1 MMLRW
6 SVFPGTVGIIAL
18 PHSIFTPMRPLF
30 FSLYF
35 CLWEPAGHCTSDST
49 PSSMKAREIRLSSV
63 CVHVRLCVSVWW
75 GGEGGCYF
83 WVRLVNRRRGG
94 FFYVKKKNWKKK
106 KKKPHDET
114 PYLFSHF
121 SNMFFCLTSF
131 ALLISFSL
139 LCLGWP
145 FRLFSFLSWPIA

>member
-75 GGEGGCYF
+75 CWLIEVGGGIF
-83 WVRLVNRRRGG
+83 SRQ
-94 FFYVKKKNWKKK
+94 KKLKKK